1 MTYSQITKVFNT
13 PLKKRIA
20 VGAASVITAG
30 ALLGVGVA
38 GASATPLASA
48 SGAAS
53 VSSTGPASHSDGD
66 KGHAFG
72 ASVAKQ
78 VREAFFQSTV
88 DGAKAQKLAA
98 KAVAQTVL
106 FARLP
111 AALQADLT
119 TLTNAPATE
128 RDADAQKIATAALG
142 GGYGQEVKRIAT
154 DLKHGSKHP
163 LAGNLRDALRA
174 GLAKGDDLGQSAEQ
188 IATTLLSHPDL
199 FATLPANLQ
208 TDLTTLKNAPAAD
221 LGTDAKKTE
230 ATALS
235 GGYGQMIQ
243 KIAEGIQA
251 HADVS
256 VTAGR

>member
-1 MTYSQITKVFNT
+1 VV
-13 PLKKRIA
+13 PHPAWRRDHRD
-20 VGAASVITAG
+20 GRASP
-30 ALLGVGVA
+30 AL
-38 GASATPLASA
+38 
-48 SGAAS
+48 
-53 VSSTGPASHSDGD
+53 
-66 KGHAFG
+66 
-72 ASVAKQ
+72 
-78 VREAFFQSTV
+78 
-88 DGAKAQKLAA
+88 
-98 KAVAQTVL
+98 
-106 FARLP
+106 AR
-111 AALQADLT
+111 
-119 TLTNAPATE
+119 
-128 RDADAQKIATAALG
+128 G
-142 GGYGQEVKRIAT
+142 
-154 DLKHGSKHP
+154 
-163 LAGNLRDALRA
+163 A

-256 VTAGR
+256 AVASVFFASVPRSAAGAFFRVVRSV